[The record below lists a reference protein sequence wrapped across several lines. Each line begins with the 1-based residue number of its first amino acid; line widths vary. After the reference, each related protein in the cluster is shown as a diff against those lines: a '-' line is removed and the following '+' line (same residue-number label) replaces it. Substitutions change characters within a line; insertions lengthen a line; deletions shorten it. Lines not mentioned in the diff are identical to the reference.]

1 MRRLLLSSMLLLFAI
16 SGAIAQDRTVSGRV
30 TSTEDGS
37 PLPGVNVVLKGST
50 IGTATDSE
58 GRYTLSVPASG
69 GSLIFSFIG
78 LQTQEIPIGDR
89 SVVDISLALDATQ
102 LSEVV
107 ITGQG
112 IAREKK
118 ALGYATSTVG
128 QDQLA
133 ARPVN
138 DISRVLQGKVPG
150 VVITPTGGT
159 SGAGASINIRGYS
172 SLTGSTQPLWV
183 VDGVPFNSETNN
195 GSGFT
200 TGGTATATSR
210 FLDID
215 PNTIETINVLKGL
228 AATVLYGDQGRNGV
242 ILVTTKSGGAKKKQA
257 EISFQQTLSVT
268 EIASWPT
275 MQNNYGNGFQGL
287 FGNFFSNWGPN
298 FNQVDSVGHPYQF
311 ANDASLREAFPE
323 FYYKRIPYEAAPD
336 PIGFFRKGVV
346 SNTSIGISGGTDK
359 LGYNASVAYTTEEGY
374 APGNELQRL
383 NISTGFNAA
392 VTDKFSIRTSVL
404 FANTEF
410 ETPPLNGATGG
421 STAFSGVPSLYANF
435 LYTPRNWD
443 ILSFPFETPLEK
455 KSVWYRASNDIPNP
469 NWMAKYHREASITNR
484 VFLSST
490 FAYDFTDNLALSYRV
505 GLDTYTETQN
515 REFNKGIGPSYANI
529 DRGVLQ
535 TQSIN
540 NTIWNHDV
548 ILSFSKALSSDI
560 NMTARVGGNARN
572 DYRIRDGIYSETQTV
587 FGLMRHS
594 NFEGSSSRSI
604 AFDGR
609 VFYRE
614 DETQRYGI
622 YGDFSFDYKDYLFLN
637 LSGRNDWISTLEAGN
652 NSIFYPSVSA
662 SFLPT
667 EAFSGIKSSTLNS
680 LKLRAGYGTSAGFPP
695 TYRTRDVVNQN
706 LRAFMSPTGVLLG
719 EHTISN
725 QLGNRNLKP
734 ELQQEIE
741 VGFEAKLLNNRIGID
756 FTLYDRSTKDLI
768 TSASIDPSTGFT
780 STFVNLGKISNKG
793 VELGL
798 TGTPLQLSNGFR
810 WDAIVNYTLVRPEV
824 VNLGGEIDEVP
835 LSGFSDQGNFAIPGQ
850 PFNIMKGSVRARDPQ
865 GNPIV
870 AADGLYVR
878 SPILGI
884 VGNPNPDYF
893 VTFINNF
900 SWKGFELS
908 FQFDYR
914 HGGDIFSSTANAVL
928 GRGTAAAQDYNQ
940 DLTLILPGVK
950 NVGTSDAPVYV
961 KNDIM
966 ISASDYGFNTLYGAG
981 ATTEVGIFDGTTIR
995 LREISLSYTLP
1006 RSILSKTPIKNASIQ
1021 INGNNLWF
1029 NAVNV
1034 PKVVNFDTEV
1044 SSQGVDN
1051 GAGFDYLTGP
1061 SVKRYGAVLRLTF

>member
-1 MRRLLLSSMLLLFAI
+1 MRRLLLSTMVLLFAI
-16 SGAIAQDRTVSGRV
+16 SGAIAQDRTVSGRILA
-30 TSTEDGS
+30 EDGS
-37 PLPGVNVVLKGST
+37 PIPGVNVVLKGT
-50 IGTATDSE
+50 AIGTASDAD
-58 GRYTLSVPASG
+58 GRYALSVPASG
-69 GSLIFSFIG
+69 GTLVFSFIG
-78 LQTQEIPIGDR
+78 YRVQEVPIGERTAID
-89 SVVDISLALDATQ
+89 VSLILDATQ

-107 ITGQG
+107 ITGQN
-112 IAREKK
+112 ITQSRK
-118 ALGYATSTVG
+118 ALGYAISVVG
-128 QDQLA
+128 ENQIA
-133 ARPVN
+133 SRPVN
-138 DISRVLQGKVPG
+138 DISRVLQGKIPG
-150 VVITPTGGT
+150 VVIAPTGGT

-183 VDGVPFNSETNN
+183 VDGVPFNTDTNA

-200 TGGTATATSR
+200 TGGQATATSR

-215 PNTIETINVLKGL
+215 PNTIQSINVLKGL

-242 ILVTTKSGGAKKKQA
+242 ILVTTKSGAAKKKQA
-257 EISFQQTLSVT
+257 EITFQQTLSVT

-275 MQNNYGNGFQGL
+275 LQNNYGNGFQGL

-323 FYYKRIPYEAAPD
+323 FYFKRIPYAAAPD
-336 PIGFFRKGVV
+336 PKGFFRKGVV

-359 LGYNASVAYTTEEGY
+359 LGYNASIAYTSEEGY
-374 APGNELQRL
+374 APGNELKRL
-383 NISTGFNAA
+383 NLSTGFNAA
-392 VTDKFSIRTSVL
+392 VTDKFSIRTSL
-404 FANTEF
+404 IFANTEF

-421 STAFSGVPSLYANF
+421 SVSFGGVPSLYANF

-443 ILSFPFETPLEK
+443 ILSFPYETPLEK

-484 VFLSST
+484 VFVSST

-505 GLDTYTETQN
+505 GLDSYTETQN

-529 DRGVLQ
+529 DRGVFQ
-535 TQSIN
+535 TQAIN
-540 NTIWNHDV
+540 NTIWNHDM
-548 ILSFSKALSSDI
+548 IISLAKPLSSDI
-560 NMTARVGGNARN
+560 NLNARIGGNARN
-572 DYRIRDGIYSETQTV
+572 DYRQRDGIYSETQTV

-604 AFDGR
+604 AFDNR
-609 VFYRE
+609 VFYRT
-614 DETQRYGI
+614 DEIQRYGA
-622 YGDFSFDYKDYLFLN
+622 YADFSFDYKDYLFLN
-637 LSGRNDWISTLEAGN
+637 LAGRKDWISTLESGN

-667 EAFSGIKSSTLNS
+667 EVFTSLKSSTLNA
-680 LKLRAGYGTSAGFPP
+680 LKIRAGFGTSAGFPP

-706 LRAFMSPTGVLLG
+706 LRAFSSPTGVLLG
-719 EHTISN
+719 EHTIAN
-725 QLGNRNLKP
+725 QLGNRNLLP
-734 ELQQEIE
+734 ELQKELE
-741 VGFEAKLLNNRIGID
+741 AGFEAKMFNNRLGID
-756 FTLYDRSTKDLI
+756 FTVFDRSTRDLI
-768 TSASIDPSTGFT
+768 TSAPIDPSTGFT

-793 VELGL
+793 IEIGL
-798 TGTPLQLSNGFR
+798 TGTPLQLSNGLR
-810 WDAIVNYTLVRPEV
+810 WDAIINYTLVRPEV
-824 VNLGGEIDEVP
+824 IDLGGDIEEVA
-835 LSGFSDQGNFAIPGQ
+835 LSGFTDQGNFAIPGQ
-850 PFNIMKGSVRARDPQ
+850 PFNIMKGSVRQRDTQ

-870 AADGLYVR
+870 GADGLYIR

-893 VTFINNF
+893 VTFINTF
-900 SWKGFELS
+900 SWKGFEFM

-928 GRGTAAAQDYNQ
+928 GRGTGAAQDYNQ

-950 NVGTSDAPVYV
+950 NIGTAESPNYV

-995 LREISLSYTLP
+995 LREIALSYTLP

-1034 PKVVNFDTEV
+1034 PKVVNFDSEI
-1044 SSQGVDN
+1044 SSLGVDN

-1061 SVKRYGAVLRLTF
+1061 SVRRYGAVLRLTF